1 MKAVSKHPGTW
12 LPYLVLATAFPALVG
27 CAPMALTVFG
37 VGTATGVSH
46 TLNGIAYRTFTLPA
60 NNVRSGVIAAMTR
73 MSFKVKSSKKEGT
86 TETLFATAKDRDI
99 TIELESLS
107 GMSTRMRSVVK
118 EGMFY
123 DSATAM
129 EIILQTE
136 RVLGAS

>member
-1 MKAVSKHPGTW
+1 MNRHPTRRC
-12 LPYLVLATAFPALVG
+12 LLAAAAGLTLLTA
-27 CAPMALTVFG
+27 CAPMAITMFG
-37 VGTATGVSH
+37 VGAATSVAH

-60 NNVRSGVIAAMTR
+60 TNVKSGVMVAMSR
-73 MSFKVKSSKKEGT
+73 MNFKVLSTRKSGT
-86 TETLFATAKDRDI
+86 TETIVASAKDRDI

-107 GMSTRMRSVVK
+107 AMSTRMRSVVK

-136 RVLGAS
+136 RILGHS

>member
-1 MKAVSKHPGTW
+1 MNRRPSPSRHCLFAAAAALT
-12 LPYLVLATAFPALVG
+12 LLTA
-27 CAPMALTVFG
+27 CEPMAITMFG
-37 VGTATGVSH
+37 VGAATSVAH

-60 NNVRSGVIAAMTR
+60 ANVKSGVMGAMTR
-73 MSFKVKSSKKEGT
+73 MNFKILSARRSGT
-86 TETLFATAKDRDI
+86 TETIVATAKDRDI

-107 GMSTRMRSVVK
+107 AMSTRMRSVVK

-136 RVLGAS
+136 KVLGNS